1 MKSPAVPL
9 DQYVLKVHSRCD
21 LACDHCYVYESIDQ
35 SWRQQPTV
43 ISAEVVSQT
52 AQRIAEHAWAH
63 ELSTVQIVLHGGEPL
78 LTGVPRLREVITGL
92 RAALSGI
99 CHLDLRIHTN
109 GVRLDKNFC
118 DLFAEHGVKVGISI
132 DGDRAA
138 NDRHRRYANGRSSY
152 DPVIRAIG
160 LLRTDRYRHLYAGL
174 LCTIDIANDP
184 IAVYESLV
192 SLEPPR
198 IDFLL
203 PHATWDE
210 RPARTA
216 AEDDQ
221 YADWLIAIFDRWLA
235 DGRPT
240 GIRTFESLLS
250 TLNGGPSL
258 TEALGLAPASLVV
271 IETDGSYEQV
281 DSLKTAFDGA
291 PATGLNVF
299 ADAVDAASDHPG
311 IVARQQG
318 LAGLSRACQA
328 CPVVFSCGGGL
339 YAHRYDT
346 GSDFDNPSVYCRD
359 LFKLITHIES
369 RLPQVNTQGRAVP
382 NHSVSESD
390 LRELAAGYGSR
401 SAMTQLARSQR
412 TLQRALIASLYRE
425 SCDSAAVS
433 DTVRDSLRTAWAW
446 VVLADQEM
454 PGLLDSVLA
463 HPYVRVWAVDCLRQ
477 LRAVS
482 PSQDRHYSADLDSRL
497 GHLGAIAAVI
507 AIRAG
512 EKVTLTVPVIDGAVP
527 LPTLGRLVIDP
538 GHSRGDEASLT
549 TGSSM
554 VSIAAGDDCWEIP
567 ISTLLN
573 GATTRVVTLGSGES
587 AEWQPVR
594 TLTAPGL
601 SVLLEDTDPYR
612 DCHQWPAATR
622 LTDTEVA
629 RWQEQFTEAWREIS
643 RDHLDYAPAIASGL
657 SVLMPMAPAPEGREV
672 SSTARQGF
680 GAVGA
685 ALPADS
691 TTLALLIMHEFQH
704 VKLGAVLDLY
714 DLYDPSDDRLYYA
727 PWREDRRP
735 LEGLLQGTYAHLAV
749 SDYWRVRQQKTSG
762 HEAQLAGERFNFW
775 HSHTKTAIETLAESG
790 SMTTLG
796 TEFVAAMRE
805 SAASTLKVA
814 LSHQ

>member
-52 AQRIAEHAWAH
+52 ALRIAEHARAH
-63 ELSTVQIVLHGGEPL
+63 ELSTVQVVLHGGEPL
-78 LTGVPRLREVITGL
+78 LAGVPRLREVITGL
-92 RAALSGI
+92 HAALSGI

-192 SLEPPR
+192 NLEPPR

-210 RPARTA
+210 RPTRTA
-216 AEDDQ
+216 AEEDQ

-240 GIRTFESLLS
+240 GIRTFESVLS
-250 TLNGGPSL
+250 ALNGGPSL
-258 TEALGLAPASLVV
+258 TEALGLTPATLVV

-318 LAGLSRACQA
+318 LAGLSQACQA
-328 CPVVFSCGGGL
+328 CPVVSSCGGGL

-346 GSDFDNPSVYCRD
+346 GSNFDNPSVYCRD
-359 LFKLITHIES
+359 LFKLITHIRN
-369 RLPQVNTQGRAVP
+369 RLRQVSTQGRAVP

-390 LRELAAGYGSR
+390 LQELAMGYGSR
-401 SAMTQLARSQR
+401 SAMTRLVESQR

-425 SCDSAAVS
+425 SSDSAAIS
-433 DTVRDSLRTAWAW
+433 DSARTSLRTAWAW

-463 HPYVRVWAVDCLRQ
+463 HPYVRVWAVDCLQQ

-482 PSQDRHYSADLDSRL
+482 PDQDRYHSGDLDIRL

-512 EKVTLTVPVIDGAVP
+512 EKVALTVPVIDGAVS
-527 LPTLGRLVIDP
+527 LPTLGRLVVNP
-538 GHSRGDEASLT
+538 GHSGGEEASLT
-549 TGSSM
+549 TGSSL

-567 ISTLLN
+567 ISALRN
-573 GATTRVVTLGSGES
+573 GATTRVATLGPGES

-643 RDHLDYAPAIASGL
+643 RDHPDYAPAIAAGL

-685 ALPADS
+685 ARPADP

-704 VKLGAVLDLY
+704 VKLGAILDLY

-749 SDYWRVRQQKTSG
+749 SDYWRVRQQATTG
-762 HEAQLAGERFNFW
+762 AVAQLASERFTFW
-775 HSHTKTAIETLAESG
+775 HTHTKTAIETLAESG
-790 SMTTLG
+790 SMTPLG
-796 TEFVAAMRE
+796 MEFVATMGQ
-805 SAASTLKVA
+805 SAAEV
-814 LSHQ
+814 